1 MFPTPLHNKGTAVLN
16 IFHCL
21 NGTHSQTAASV
32 SHNLNSQQSI
42 VEMITTLMI
51 NSQVTKI
58 CKEFICIFYPVGL
71 LSSLLSTP
79 FFIKG
84 ISIWFSYILKN
95 QLSISRRSATQSSQL
110 VLASVVRNI
119 IKTPISLG
127 FKG

>member
-1 MFPTPLHNKGTAVLN
+1 MSPTPLHNKGTAVFN

-58 CKEFICIFYPVGL
+58 CKEVIY
-71 LSSLLSTP
+71 
-79 FFIKG
+79 FF
-84 ISIWFSYILKN
+84 
-95 QLSISRRSATQSSQL
+95 
-110 VLASVVRNI
+110 
-119 IKTPISLG
+119 
-127 FKG
+127 